1 MSDKFFD
8 RVGTKVPDRRGD
20 GAVLSGTQ
28 HPVASRPDAG
38 VVPASPA
45 TDGDLRW
52 SSRHGAFWGTTQTH
66 DALPAG
72 LYRCDV
78 TQMGATLTQQAVNT
92 DNLLEL
98 PDDATAQIIGE
109 FEKFWELRPQFEARG
124 FLHKRGYLLYG
135 PPGSGKTSAVA
146 LMVAR
151 LINERNGVVLLIDN
165 PQTAAACAG
174 ILRKIEPDRP
184 VICIMEDLDAL
195 VHKFGE
201 NEYLA
206 LLDGEMQINGVCFLA
221 TSNYPE
227 FLDKRF
233 VDRPSR
239 FDTIREIPMPSAAAR
254 KLYLQ
259 TKEPSLTPEELRT
272 WVRLTE
278 DFSVAHLKEL
288 IIAVRCLGQPL
299 REAVERLEKMRT
311 VRPKVSAETSG
322 FVRFGNGHASPP
334 DQSLDDLEI

>member
-8 RVGTKVPDRRGD
+8 RVGTKVPNRRD
-20 GAVLSGTQ
+20 GVALNSAS
-28 HPVASRPDAG
+28 HPVAATAPST
-38 VVPASPA
+38 VVPNNPA
-45 TDGDLRW
+45 TEGDLRW

-66 DALPAG
+66 DSLPAG
-72 LYRCDV
+72 LYKCDV
-78 TQMGATLTQQAVNT
+78 TQMGPTLTQQAVNT

-98 PDDATAQIIGE
+98 PDDATSQIIAE

-151 LINERNGVVLLIDN
+151 LIKERDGVVLLIDQ
-165 PQTAAACAG
+165 PQVASACAS

-206 LLDGEMQINGVCFLA
+206 MLDGEMQINGVVFLA

-227 FLDKRF
+227 YLDKRF

-259 TKEPSLTPEELRT
+259 TKEPTLTKEELQT
-272 WVRLTE
+272 WVQLTD

-288 IIAVRCLGQPL
+288 IIAVKCLGQPL
-299 REAVERLEKMRT
+299 KTAVARLEAMRT
-311 VRPKVSAETSG
+311 NRPKSEGNIGG
-322 FVRFGNGHASPP
+322 FMKFGNGHDAPSEDPDYAS
-334 DQSLDDLEI
+334 LEF